1 MLHRISEQGTRDQ
14 TLYEPGG
21 GEGLGREPDPPRR
34 TCQAKEKGTV
44 RAPGN
49 PYQREIQHVKSGTFW
64 TSLKRS
70 IIRERINFTV

>member
-1 MLHRISEQGTRDQ
+1 MLHGISEKGTQDQ
-14 TLYEPGG
+14 ILYLPGG
-21 GEGLGREPDPPRR
+21 REGLGKEPEPSKGK
-34 TCQAKEKGTV
+34 CQAKEKGTA

-70 IIRERINFTV
+70 IIRE